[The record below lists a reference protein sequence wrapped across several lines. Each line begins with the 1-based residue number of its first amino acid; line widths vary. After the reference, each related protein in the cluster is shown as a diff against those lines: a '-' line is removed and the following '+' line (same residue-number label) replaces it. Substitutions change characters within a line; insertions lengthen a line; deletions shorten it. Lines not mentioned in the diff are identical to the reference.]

1 MVFQLNDDDL
11 VRGCLSDVQDL
22 ILVVIYKS
30 KDLVHVQGL
39 NVQQLPKVHQGLHS
53 VYFEH

>member
-39 NVQQLPKVHQGLHS
+39 NVQKLPKVHQGLHS
-53 VYFEH
+53 VYFEN